1 MHSLWMLVA
10 GFMFA
15 CMGLFVKLGAAHFTS
30 TELVFYRSL
39 FGLIVTFLFL
49 TSCRM
54 PLTTVHW
61 KIHCWRGLFGLGG
74 LLLFFYCLTQLPLA
88 TAVSLNNTWP
98 LFLIVLATLI
108 LKEHLHWPLAC
119 AVMLG
124 FTGVLLL
131 LQPTLNENQLFAGL
145 LGVIS
150 GFLASIAHFN
160 VKQLGKLGE
169 SDWLVVFYFT
179 LISTIITGIWL
190 TLTQFSAITPHNLL
204 LLIGVGLTATLAQLA
219 LTRAYRMGKTMVIGA
234 LAYSTVLFSGL
245 WDVYFWEE
253 VLPISAWAGMGLIIL
268 GGILSIRVVP
278 KGIRNS

>member
-98 LFLIVLATLI
+98 LFLIILATLI

-190 TLTQFSAITPHNLL
+190 TLTQFSTITPHNLL

>member
-1 MHSLWMLVA
+1 MNSLWMLVA

-39 FGLIVTFLFL
+39 FGLVVTFLVL
-49 TSCRM
+49 TTCRM
-54 PLTTVHW
+54 PLATAHW
-61 KIHCWRGLFGLGG
+61 RIHCWRGLFGLGG

-88 TAVSLNNTWP
+88 TAISLNNTWP
-98 LFLIVLATLI
+98 LFLIILATLI

-119 AVMLG
+119 AVILG

-131 LQPTLNENQLFAGL
+131 LQPTFNESQLFAGL

-160 VKQLGKLGE
+160 VKQLGRLGE

-190 TLTQFSAITPHNLL
+190 TLTQFSTITPHNLV

-253 VLPISAWAGMGLIIL
+253 VLPISAWAGMGLIVL

-278 KGIRNS
+278 KGVRNS

>member
-98 LFLIVLATLI
+98 LFLIILATLI

-150 GFLASIAHFN
+150 GLLASIAHFN

-190 TLTQFSAITPHNLL
+190 TLTQFSTITPHNLL

>member
-1 MHSLWMLVA
+1 
-10 GFMFA
+10 MFA
-15 CMGLFVKLGAAHFTS
+15 CMGLFVKLGAAYFTS

-98 LFLIVLATLI
+98 LFLIILATLI

-190 TLTQFSAITPHNLL
+190 TLTQFSTITPHNLL

>member
-1 MHSLWMLVA
+1 MLVA

-15 CMGLFVKLGAAHFTS
+15 CMGLFVKLGAEHFTS

-39 FGLIVTFLFL
+39 FGLIVTFLVL
-49 TSCRM
+49 TASRK
-54 PLTTVHW
+54 PIATIHW

-98 LFLIVLATLI
+98 LFLILLATLI

-150 GFLASIAHFN
+150 GLLASIAHFN

-190 TLTQFSAITPHNLL
+190 TLTQFSSITPHNLM

>member
-1 MHSLWMLVA
+1 
-10 GFMFA
+10 MFA
-15 CMGLFVKLGAAHFTS
+15 CMGLLVKLSAAHFTS

-39 FGLIVTFLFL
+39 FGLIVTFLVL
-49 TSCRM
+49 TACRM
-54 PLTTVHW
+54 PLATIHW
-61 KIHCWRGLFGLGG
+61 KTHCWRGLFGLGG

-98 LFLIVLATLI
+98 LFLILLATLI

-131 LQPTLNENQLFAGL
+131 LQPTLNENQLLAGL
-145 LGVIS
+145 LGVTS

-179 LISTIITGIWL
+179 LISTIITGTWL
-190 TLTQFSAITPHNLL
+190 ALTQFSTITAHNLL
-204 LLIGVGLTATLAQLA
+204 LLIGVGLTATFAQLA

-253 VLPISAWAGMGLIIL
+253 VLPISAWVGMGLIVL
-268 GGILSIRVVP
+268 GGILSIRVIP
-278 KGIRNS
+278 KGVRNS

>member
-1 MHSLWMLVA
+1 MNSLWMLVA

-39 FGLIVTFLFL
+39 FGLVVTFLVL
-49 TSCRM
+49 TTCRM
-54 PLTTVHW
+54 PLATVHW
-61 KIHCWRGLFGLGG
+61 RIHCWRGLFGLGG

-88 TAVSLNNTWP
+88 TAISLNNTWP
-98 LFLIVLATLI
+98 LFLIILATLI

-119 AVMLG
+119 AVILG

-131 LQPTLNENQLFAGL
+131 LQPTFNENQLFAGL

-160 VKQLGKLGE
+160 VKQLGRLGE

-190 TLTQFSAITPHNLL
+190 TLTQFSTITPHNLV

-253 VLPISAWAGMGLIIL
+253 VLPISAWAGMGLIVL

-278 KGIRNS
+278 KGVRNS

>member
-98 LFLIVLATLI
+98 LFLIILATLI

-190 TLTQFSAITPHNLL
+190 TLTQFSTITPHNLL

-268 GGILSIRVVP
+268 GGILSIRVV
-278 KGIRNS
+278 